1 MFFVLSF
8 FNATFLNSYTASTVG
23 DREKKWHRDGT
34 VSFTVPVK
42 DVSIWPT
49 IFFKSYIVH
58 PYILLN
64 RSKYKSIIIYLV
76 LYMLGTGNR
85 MKFLVLQGTYG
96 TLCDAQRC
104 ATTHLKYKFITVGR
118 APKKNPHWMNQ
129 GLYNQIVS
137 RMKLEYKSLQLIN
150 PVGREE

>member
-49 IFFKSYIVH
+49 SFLNLILYIPIF
-58 PYILLN
+58 
-64 RSKYKSIIIYLV
+64 YL
-76 LYMLGTGNR
+76 TGPNI
-85 MKFLVLQGTYG
+85 K
-96 TLCDAQRC
+96 A
-104 ATTHLKYKFITVGR
+104 
-118 APKKNPHWMNQ
+118 
-129 GLYNQIVS
+129 
-137 RMKLEYKSLQLIN
+137 
-150 PVGREE
+150 